1 MPFGPKLWI
10 STLALTLVA
19 CRGETQPP
27 DDLGGSSG
35 GGDTAAD
42 ASSGGEDT
50 ELATYE
56 NFGDAFIRNWCRGCH
71 SSQLTGDDR
80 SGAPDG
86 IDFDTREDVEAL
98 ADRIEARASG
108 DSPTMPPAGGP
119 SPEELDLL
127 ARWLAAGVP

>member
-1 MPFGPKLWI
+1 M
-10 STLALTLVA
+10 VA
-19 CRGETQPP
+19 CRGETTPP

-35 GGDTAAD
+35 AAETGAAD
-42 ASSGGEDT
+42 GSSGGEDT
-50 ELATYE
+50 ELVTYE

-71 SSQLTGDDR
+71 SSELTGDAR
-80 SGAPDG
+80 SGAPEG
-86 IDFDTREDVEAL
+86 IDFDDRDDVEAL

-127 ARWLAAGVP
+127 EQWLAAGVP